1 MPAFAGWVK
10 DEAEAL
16 AKRVG
21 KPVRTL
27 FVLRDGHLSK
37 QVFDAAYPDV
47 ATGTIEI
54 SRFTACRASFTDEAP
69 IRDYLAVAEEH
80 ERVDVLPRQ
89 LLLTERE
96 GKKLAG
102 GRSGAAAP
110 ATFGR
115 SAGMPATSPRTVP
128 TTPHAAG

>member
-1 MPAFAGWVK
+1 MLSLRTDDDPVWTLGHDVMGPLMHAFAGWVK

-54 SRFTACRASFTDEAP
+54 SRFTACRASFTDEAT

-80 ERVDVLPRQ
+80 ERVDVL
-89 LLLTERE
+89 
-96 GKKLAG
+96 
-102 GRSGAAAP
+102 RSEEH
-110 ATFGR
+110 
-115 SAGMPATSPRTVP
+115 TSELQSLMR
-128 TTPHAAG
+128 

>member
-1 MPAFAGWVK
+1 MRISDWSSDVCSSDLIPAFQPHRPMLSLRTDDDPVWTLGHDVMGPLMHAFAGWVK

-54 SRFTACRASFTDEAP
+54 SRFTA
-69 IRDYLAVAEEH
+69 
-80 ERVDVLPRQ
+80 
-89 LLLTERE
+89 
-96 GKKLAG
+96 
-102 GRSGAAAP
+102 
-110 ATFGR
+110 
-115 SAGMPATSPRTVP
+115 
-128 TTPHAAG
+128 